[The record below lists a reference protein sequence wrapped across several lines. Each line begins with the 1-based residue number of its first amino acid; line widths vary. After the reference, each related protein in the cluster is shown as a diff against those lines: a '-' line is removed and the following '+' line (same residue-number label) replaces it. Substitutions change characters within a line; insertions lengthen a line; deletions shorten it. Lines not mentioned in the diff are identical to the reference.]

1 MSYTPIG
8 IIKSAI
14 DDIKEFVSRLSVLA
28 SVVWVLSDIR
38 VTPTGTVTV
47 AWSLTTLTTVTTV
60 TTLSNQ
66 TQVGWVMANS
76 QIPALMNVEA
86 TLSNID
92 NIIIS

>member
-47 AWSLTTLTTVTTV
+47 AWSLTTITTVTTV
-60 TTLSNQ
+60 GTVSNQ
-66 TQVGWVMANS
+66 TLIWWYQAWPQVPS
-76 QIPALMNVEA
+76 TMNIEA
-86 TLSNID
+86 TLANID